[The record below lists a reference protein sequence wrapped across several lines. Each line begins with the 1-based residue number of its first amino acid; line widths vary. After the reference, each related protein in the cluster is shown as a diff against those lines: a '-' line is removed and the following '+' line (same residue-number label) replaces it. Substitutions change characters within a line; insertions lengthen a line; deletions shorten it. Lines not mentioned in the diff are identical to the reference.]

1 MADVE
6 VLPLPDWGGAQIIP
20 DNLIRDYARA
30 CVAHA
35 TAAKDAEIEELRAEV
50 RRLNFEVDAAAIYG
64 DDRDAHYLQ
73 AETRAERLAE
83 ALREAKETMLSQVK
97 WEVCDCGCPQG
108 RKPTDAVSVTWLR
121 AVQQVEV
128 ATARAEEWE

>member
-30 CVAHA
+30 NMEPLI
-35 TAAKDAEIEELRAEV
+35 AEIETLRAEV

-83 ALREAKETMLSQVK
+83 ALRDTREYVTAALQAQREAFAGHE
-97 WEVCDCGCPQG
+97 DCSDIPGIEADLHKICLLYTSPSP
-108 RKPTDAVSVTWLR
+108 RD
-121 AVQQVEV
+121 
-128 ATARAEEWE
+128 

>member
-30 CVAHA
+30 NMEPLI
-35 TAAKDAEIEELRAEV
+35 AEIETLREEV

-73 AETRAERLAE
+73 AEARAERLTE
-83 ALREAKETMLSQVK
+83 ALREWWSAHRPVGWTEDHHR
-97 WEVCDCGCPQG
+97 VCPYVNLA
-108 RKPTDAVSVTWLR
+108 TDTDKALADALLR
-121 AVQQVEV
+121 EQ
-128 ATARAEEWE
+128 EEGK